1 MKIKLKIEYWS
12 FWVLQIIRRI
22 TWRITCLELLNNF
35 DLGDM
40 ESSHSGSSE
49 SDIEEK
55 YSCFKKR
62 SIAGGKQT
70 SSKKQKR
77 YDSESKRCYFFTLPS
92 ILHYFLMFKV
102 VKNNSVQNVKT
113 ISFCYVFLSLF
124 FCRYLATTYFY
135 RPFSLFS
142 YEKFWFK
149 FSQKNPHILGLFFKN
164 FQFSFQVGVVVVREC
179 LWLEIG

>member
-1 MKIKLKIEYWS
+1 MMTILGFANNKAM
-12 FWVLQIIRRI
+12 FRR
-22 TWRITCLELLNNF
+22 TACLELLNNF
-35 DLGDM
+35 DLEDM
-40 ESSHSGSSE
+40 ESSHSESSE

-77 YDSESKRCYFFTLPS
+77 YDSESKCCYFFTLPS

-142 YEKFWFK
+142 
-149 FSQKNPHILGLFFKN
+149 
-164 FQFSFQVGVVVVREC
+164 
-179 LWLEIG
+179 